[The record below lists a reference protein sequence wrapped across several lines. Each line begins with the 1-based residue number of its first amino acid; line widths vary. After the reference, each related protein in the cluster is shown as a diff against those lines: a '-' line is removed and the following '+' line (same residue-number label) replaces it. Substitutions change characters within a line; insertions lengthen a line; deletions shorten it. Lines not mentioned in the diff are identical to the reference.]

1 MDMNPKK
8 VQGQLKISDDVLAQ
22 IAKAVVR
29 DIDGVASSAEAV
41 QPITISVKTE
51 DQVAKMDVFVMM
63 TTARK
68 LQKTAEDIQRMVKS
82 MVQDMTGIAV
92 SKINVHIQDIV
103 TK

>member
-29 DIDGVASSAEAV
+29 DIDGVASSAGAV